1 MYAKYFY
8 LLQNVKHFVISV
20 RVTYFNILYIRI
32 TPFKMIKFQN
42 ADIELY
48 LST

>member
-8 LLQNVKHFVISV
+8 LLQNVEHFAISV
-20 RVTYFNILYIRI
+20 RVLYIRI

-48 LST
+48 LSI

>member
-8 LLQNVKHFVISV
+8 LLQNEQHFEIS
-20 RVTYFNILYIRI
+20 FRI
-32 TPFKMIKFQN
+32 TPLEIIKFQN

-48 LST
+48 SNI

>member
-8 LLQNVKHFVISV
+8 LLQNVEHFIPV
-20 RVTYFNILYIRI
+20 RFIRI
-32 TPFKMIKFQN
+32 TPFKIIKFQN

-48 LST
+48 LSI

>member
-8 LLQNVKHFVISV
+8 LLQNVEHFVISV
-20 RVTYFNILYIRI
+20 RVIRI
-32 TPFKMIKFQN
+32 TPSKMIKFQN

-48 LST
+48 LSI

>member
-8 LLQNVKHFVISV
+8 PLQNVEHFI
-20 RVTYFNILYIRI
+20 IL
-32 TPFKMIKFQN
+32 TQFKMIKFQN

-48 LST
+48 LSI